1 MERRRGKKKQLK
13 WRILGS
19 IALILAVSM
28 TISSLAG
35 YWYFERIVRE
45 QKISD
50 ERSRLIQVSGQ
61 LTFLAEDI
69 RQFAR
74 SILIDAELQELLE
87 EDVAGSAYR
96 KQRRNNKVSA
106 RLIFYGSLRGYIK
119 DMIISILSGGCKATI
134 PRIRLISMKNWRGG
148 KLPVLPGRRAALFP
162 NHTAKAA
169 GS

>member
-28 TISSLAG
+28 TIPSLAG

-69 RQFAR
+69 RQFASDNPEIAAQMIR
-74 SILIDAELQELLE
+74 SW
-87 EDVAGSAYR
+87 
-96 KQRRNNKVSA
+96 
-106 RLIFYGSLRGYIK
+106 LRG
-119 DMIISILSGGCKATI
+119 GEENG
-134 PRIRLISMKNWRGG
+134 
-148 KLPVLPGRRAALFP
+148 
-162 NHTAKAA
+162 
-169 GS
+169 

>member
-119 DMIISILSGGCKATI
+119 DMIIRTEDGACYGSSH
-134 PRIRLISMKNWRGG
+134 RGYG
-148 KLPVLPGRRAALFP
+148 LYQ
-162 NHTAKAA
+162 
-169 GS
+169 

>member
-119 DMIISILSGGCKATI
+119 DMIIRTEDGACYG
-134 PRIRLISMKNWRGG
+134 RIRLISMKNWRGG